1 LTKRLSTIPVGEKR
15 TQTLNFGPQHPAT
28 HGVLRLE
35 LELEGEVVT
44 SCRPIIGYLHTGI
57 EKTAEAKTWHQA
69 IVLFDRM
76 DYLAPMSNNM
86 AYIGAVEKLCG
97 IEVPEYAQIIR
108 VILLELTRLKSHLVW
123 LGTHAMDMG
132 ALTLFLY
139 CFREREN
146 VLDIYE
152 SVSGSRMMS
161 SYFQEGGLW
170 KDVPDDF
177 ADMVRHTCNTMTSTL
192 KECRDLLF
200 DNPIWRRRTE
210 GVGIIGKED
219 ALANGLSGPIA
230 RASGINWDVRK
241 SNPYSGYDT
250 YDFEIPTREEGD
262 VFARYDVRLREME
275 QSILIIEQ
283 ALSRL
288 PGLKKEYRA
297 QHPVYIPPRRE
308 RISAGMEELIRHFK
322 FYTSGYPAPEGQ
334 VYFAVEAPKG
344 ELGFFLSSDGTEK
357 PHRVKVRGPS
367 FSNVAFIEYVAPTHL
382 ISDLVAIIG
391 SLDIVL
397 GEIDR

>member
-1 LTKRLSTIPVGEKR
+1 MITQSGEKR
-15 TQTLNFGPQHPAT
+15 TQTLNLGPQHPAT

-35 LELEGEVVT
+35 LELDGET
-44 SCRPIIGYLHTGI
+44 IISCKPIIGYLHTGI
-57 EKTAEAKTWHQA
+57 EKTAETKTWHQA

-97 IEVPEYAQIIR
+97 IEVPEYAKTIR

-123 LGTHAMDMG
+123 LGTHAMDIG
-132 ALTLFLY
+132 AMTVFLY
-139 CFREREN
+139 CFREREKI
-146 VLDIYE
+146 LDIYE

-170 KDVPDDF
+170 RDVPDDF
-177 ADMVRHTCNTMTSTL
+177 ADRVVGSCNDIHATL
-192 KECRDLLF
+192 NECRKLLY
-200 DNPIWRRRTE
+200 DNPIWRKRTE
-210 GVGIIGKED
+210 GIGIIRKKD
-219 ALANGLSGPIA
+219 VLAHGLSGPIA
-230 RASGINWDVRK
+230 RASGIEWDIRK
-241 SNPYSGYDT
+241 SNPYSGYET
-250 YDFEIPTREEGD
+250 YDFEIPTHEEGD

-283 ALSRL
+283 ALFRL
-288 PGLKKEYRA
+288 NGVKREYRA
-297 QHPVYIPPRRE
+297 HNPVYIPPSRN
-308 RISAGMEELIRHFK
+308 RISKGMEDLIRHFK
-322 FYTSGYPAPEGQ
+322 FYTSGYPTPEGR

-344 ELGFFLSSDGTEK
+344 ELGFFISSDGSEK
-357 PHRVKVRGPS
+357 PHRLKVRGPS
-367 FSNVAFIEYVAPTHL
+367 FSNVAFLEQVAPMHL

-391 SLDIVL
+391 SIDIVL